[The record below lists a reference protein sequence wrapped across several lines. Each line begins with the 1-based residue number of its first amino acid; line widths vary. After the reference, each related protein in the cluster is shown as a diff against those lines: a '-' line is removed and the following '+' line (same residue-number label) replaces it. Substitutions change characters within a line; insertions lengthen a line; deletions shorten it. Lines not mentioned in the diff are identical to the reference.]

1 MKLVL
6 YVDDSELSN
15 KARDFLKGEQFI
27 FEEVNANTPE
37 GASRL
42 LKRTQQRSALAL
54 EIARAHGVGVLTDFN
69 EEYWRN
75 QLRLMLPRK

>member
-27 FEEVNANTPE
+27 FEEVSVKTPS
-37 GASRL
+37 GTSRL
-42 LKRTQQRSALAL
+42 LKRTQQRGVPAL
-54 EIARAHGVGVLTDFN
+54 EIARSHGVGVLTDFN

>member
-6 YVDDSELSN
+6 YVDGSELSN
-15 KARDFLKGEQFI
+15 KARNFLKGEQLV
-27 FEEVNANTPE
+27 FEEVDVKTPA

-42 LKRTQQRSALAL
+42 LMRTQQRSVPAL
-54 EIARAHGVGVLTDFN
+54 EIARSHGVGVLADFD

-75 QLRLMLPRK
+75 QLRLMLPPR

>member
-6 YVDDSELSN
+6 YADDSELSG
-15 KARDFLKGEQFI
+15 KARDFLKNEQFV
-27 FEEVNANTPE
+27 FEEVDVRQPA

-42 LKRTQQRSALAL
+42 LKRTQQQGVPAL
-54 EIARAHGVGVLTDFN
+54 EIARSHSVGVLTDFD
-69 EEYWRN
+69 EEYWRG